1 MNAAQ
6 RDPDSGAQADAAGR
20 VMTFDEATRT
30 HPNEWLFMQIMKM
43 GSDGWPEEVVVLAHN
58 RKRSVISDVEIAVMS
73 APPEG
78 VIGYQTIFGGP
89 YFRTN
94 EEWDAY
100 YAAQQAARRH
110 SG

>member
-1 MNAAQ
+1 MTAGQSNADTSAA
-6 RDPDSGAQADAAGR
+6 SGADGP
-20 VMTFDEATRT
+20 VVSFDEATRAY
-30 HPNEWLFMQIMKM
+30 PNEWLFMQIMKM
-43 GSDGWPEEVVVLAHN
+43 GADGWPEEVVVLAHD